1 MALYRTLQRVHVSLI
16 LGSPKLDAAP
26 CWVSPGRAEGK
37 GHLPQPGLMLLR
49 MSLTFFTTRRSGSL
63 RSVWCPPGL
72 KVVSGKLLPRQSA
85 RTAAGGCLSSSHS
98 YTDTKKAVL
107 HTQFMWIYRVN
118 SFYTQKNKLWNTTW
132 KGKFI
137 IKRLL
142 NIHWKVKDV

>member
-1 MALYRTLQRVHVSLI
+1 MFTHTGKILLNLLVSGLSNQLSRLLLTQGSSPLTTSMALCRTLQRVHVSLI

-107 HTQFMWIYRVN
+107 HTQFM
-118 SFYTQKNKLWNTTW
+118 
-132 KGKFI
+132 
-137 IKRLL
+137 
-142 NIHWKVKDV
+142 